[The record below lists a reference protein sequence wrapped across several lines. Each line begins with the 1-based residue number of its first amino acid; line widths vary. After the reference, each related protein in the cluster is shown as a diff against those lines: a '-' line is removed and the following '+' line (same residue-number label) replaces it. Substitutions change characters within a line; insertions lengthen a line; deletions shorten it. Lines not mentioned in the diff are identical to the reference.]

1 MTVFTNLQLSH
12 ILVSYI
18 SLWLN
23 FNPLKVKVKVAQSCL
38 TLCNPMDCP
47 WNPPGQNTGVGTLS
61 LLQGFLP
68 TQGSNLGLPH
78 CRWILYQLRHNGSPR
93 IQEWVAYPFSS
104 GSFWPRNQTGVS
116 WIAAGFFTDW
126 DIREAHALTMSTLSF
141 LVWIGA
147 T

>member
-1 MTVFTNLQLSH
+1 
-12 ILVSYI
+12 
-18 SLWLN
+18 
-23 FNPLKVKVKVAQSCL
+23 
-38 TLCNPMDCP
+38 MDCP

-104 GSFWPRNQTGVS
+104 GSSPPRNQTGS
-116 WIAAGFFTDW
+116 
-126 DIREAHALTMSTLSF
+126 HALQADSLPIELSEKPIEMISYNICLLQIWKTQQWPQDWKRSVFIPIPKKGNAKECSNYITTVQLHSFHTL
-141 LVWIGA
+141 IK
-147 T
+147 